1 MNELL
6 SPPRSYKS
14 AQPLETPFLRAK
26 QQWDDRIGSSVVQ
39 AKNWRMAFFL
49 SSLMSL
55 TLLVACLYQVRERKI
70 IPIIVGID
78 KERGE
83 PVVIGPAG
91 ENSYK
96 PQLQE
101 IKYFLSQFITSV
113 RSVPTDPVLIKHQWM
128 RAYKF
133 LRPEASN
140 MLNDLTNKDENSPL
154 KRIGEQTVIIKPI
167 SVTQVSE
174 TNSFQARWEEIIYE
188 KQGSLKERY
197 VMTGIFTIDLDPPR
211 TEENLLVNPLGLF
224 IKNFQWNRE
233 L

>member
-1 MNELL
+1 
-6 SPPRSYKS
+6 
-14 AQPLETPFLRAK
+14 
-26 QQWDDRIGSSVVQ
+26 
-39 AKNWRMAFFL
+39 
-49 SSLMSL
+49 MSL
-55 TLLVACLYQVRERKI
+55 ILLVACLYQVQERKI

-83 PVVIGPAG
+83 PVVIGRAG
-91 ENSYK
+91 EKSYT

-101 IKYFLSQFITSV
+101 MKYFLSQFISSV
-113 RSVPTDPVLIKHQWM
+113 RSVPLDPVLIKQQWL

-154 KRIGEQTVIIKPI
+154 KRIGEETVIVKPI

-174 TNSFQARWEEIIYE
+174 TNSFQARWEEMIYD

-197 VMTGIFTIDLDPPR
+197 VMTGIFTVDLDPPR

-224 IKNFQWNRE
+224 IKNFQWNKE